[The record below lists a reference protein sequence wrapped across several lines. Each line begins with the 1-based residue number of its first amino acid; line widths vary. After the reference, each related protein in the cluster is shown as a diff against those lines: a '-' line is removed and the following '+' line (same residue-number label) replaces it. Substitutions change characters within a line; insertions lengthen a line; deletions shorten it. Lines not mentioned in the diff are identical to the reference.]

1 MLFTFKFHVE
11 TPGFKYI
18 RRKALHELLC
28 VSSFAPLREIKLHLC
43 FGKIILMKVAV
54 LGAGMV
60 GSAIAMDLAS
70 RHHVTAF
77 DVSNVNLELL
87 KKRNARVETQQADL
101 RDYASY
107 PILLAPFDILVTAVP
122 GFMGYKTLE
131 ASINCGKNIVD
142 ISFFPEDVLKLD
154 QLAKEKEVTVIT
166 DCGVAPGMSNFIVGR
181 FNEEMTIE
189 AIEIYVGGLP
199 KVRKKP
205 FQYKAPFSP
214 ADVIEEY
221 TRPARLMENG
231 HIIVRPAL
239 SEVEWIHF
247 DEIGTL
253 EAFNTDGLRSL
264 LYTMPHIKNQK
275 EKTMRY
281 PGHVE
286 IIRSLKE
293 SNFFSETPIDVNG
306 TMISPLKV
314 TSQILFN
321 EWKLGL
327 EEEELTVMRVRLIG
341 KYDGNSKIIEWN
353 LLDYYENETKVS
365 SMARTTGYTCTAA
378 VELIAKQ
385 LFNEKGV
392 FPPELV
398 GKYKKCFDF
407 VLEYLKERKVNWI
420 KK

>member
-1 MLFTFKFHVE
+1 
-11 TPGFKYI
+11 
-18 RRKALHELLC
+18 
-28 VSSFAPLREIKLHLC
+28 
-43 FGKIILMKVAV
+43 MKVAV

-70 RHHVTAF
+70 RHHVSAF
-77 DVSNVNLELL
+77 DVSNTNLDML
-87 KKRNARVETQQADL
+87 KKRNPRIETQQADL
-101 RDYASY
+101 RDYSSY
-107 PILLAPFDILVTAVP
+107 PQLLTSFDIVVTAVP
-122 GFMGYKTLE
+122 GFIGYKTLE

-142 ISFFPEDVLKLD
+142 ISFFPEDVLQLD
-154 QLAKEKEVTVIT
+154 RLAKEKGVTVIT
-166 DCGVAPGMSNFIVGR
+166 DCGVAPGMSNFIIGHH
-181 FNEEMTIE
+181 NEEMKIDSL
-189 AIEIYVGGLP
+189 EIYVGGLP

-221 TRPARLMENG
+221 IRPARLMENG
-231 HIIVRPAL
+231 HVVVRPAL

-293 SNFFSETPIDVNG
+293 SGFFSERSIDVDG

-327 EEEELTVMRVRLIG
+327 EEEELTVMKVKLTG
-341 KYDGNSKIIEWN
+341 KENGKDKTVEWS
-353 LLDYYENETKVS
+353 LLDHYDDETKTS

-378 VELIAKQ
+378 VNLIAQ
-385 LFNEKGV
+385 DLFNEKGV

-398 GKYKKCFDF
+398 GKHKKCFDF
-407 VLEYLKERKVNWI
+407 VLDYLKERKVNWV
-420 KK
+420 KKED

>member
-1 MLFTFKFHVE
+1 
-11 TPGFKYI
+11 
-18 RRKALHELLC
+18 
-28 VSSFAPLREIKLHLC
+28 
-43 FGKIILMKVAV
+43 MKVAV

-60 GSAIAMDLAS
+60 GSAIALDLS
-70 RHHVTAF
+70 PGFDVTAF
-77 DVSNVNLELL
+77 DVSEKNLALIS
-87 KKRNARVETQQADL
+87 KRNSNIETKQADL
-101 RDYASY
+101 ENYQAYSE
-107 PILLAPFDILVTAVP
+107 LLNGFDIVVTAVP

-131 ASINCGKNIVD
+131 AAINCGMDIVD
-142 ISFFPEDVLKLD
+142 ISFLPEDVLQLD
-154 QLAKEKEVTVIT
+154 KLAKEKGVTVIT
-166 DCGVAPGMSNFIVGR
+166 DCGVAPGMSNFIIGR
-181 FNEEMTIE
+181 YNEEMNIDG
-189 AIEIYVGGLP
+189 IEIYVGGLP

-221 TRPARLMENG
+221 IRPARLMENG
-231 HIIVRPAL
+231 HIVVRPAL

-247 DEIGTL
+247 DDLGTL

-293 SNFFSETPIDVNG
+293 SGFFNEDPLDVDG
-306 TMISPLKV
+306 TKISPLKV

-327 EEEELTVMRVRLIG
+327 EEEELTVMKVKAIG
-341 KYDGNSKIIEWN
+341 KKDGEPTTVEWN
-353 LLDYYENETKVS
+353 LLDLYDQETKIS

-378 VELIAKQ
+378 VNLIAQK

-392 FPPELV
+392 YPPELI
-398 GKYKKCFDF
+398 GKHKTCFDF
-407 VLEYLKERKVNWI
+407 VVNYLKERKVNWI
-420 KK
+420 ETSG

>member
-1 MLFTFKFHVE
+1 
-11 TPGFKYI
+11 
-18 RRKALHELLC
+18 
-28 VSSFAPLREIKLHLC
+28 
-43 FGKIILMKVAV
+43 MKVAV

-60 GSAIAMDLAS
+60 GNAIALDLAS

-77 DVSNVNLELL
+77 DVSNTNLDSLR
-87 KKRNARVETQQADL
+87 KRNPRLETQQADL
-101 RDYASY
+101 REYSSYAR
-107 PILLAPFDILVTAVP
+107 LLSPFDIVVTAVP

-131 ASINCGKNIVD
+131 ASINGGKDVVD
-142 ISFFPEDVLKLD
+142 ISFFPEDVLQLD
-154 QLAKEKEVTVIT
+154 ELAKEKGVTVIT
-166 DCGVAPGMSNFIVGR
+166 DCGVAPGMSNFIIGR
-181 FNEEMTIE
+181 HNEEMKIE
-189 AIEIYVGGLP
+189 ALEIYVGGLP

-231 HIIVRPAL
+231 HIVIRPAL

-247 DEIGTL
+247 ENLGTL

-281 PGHVE
+281 PGHVD
-286 IIRSLKE
+286 IILSLKE
-293 SNFFSETPIDVNG
+293 SGFFNEEPIDING
-306 TMISPLKV
+306 TKISPLKV

-327 EEEELTVMRVRLIG
+327 DEEELTVMKVKLIG
-341 KYDGNSKIIEWN
+341 QENGGKKTVEWN
-353 LLDYYENETKVS
+353 LLDFYDPETRIS

-378 VELIAKQ
+378 VNLIAQ
-385 LFNEKGV
+385 NLFNEKGV

-398 GKYKKCFDF
+398 GKHKNCFDF
-407 VLEYLKERKVNWI
+407 VVNYLKERKVNWLMRD
-420 KK
+420 K

>member
-1 MLFTFKFHVE
+1 M
-11 TPGFKYI
+11 
-18 RRKALHELLC
+18 
-28 VSSFAPLREIKLHLC
+28 
-43 FGKIILMKVAV
+43 KIAV

-60 GSAIAMDLAS
+60 GNAIALDLAS

-77 DVSNVNLELL
+77 DVSNANLDSL
-87 KKRNARVETQQADL
+87 KKKNPRLETQQADL
-101 RDYASY
+101 REYSSY
-107 PILLAPFDILVTAVP
+107 PQLLSPFDIVVTAVP

-131 ASINCGKNIVD
+131 AAINCGKDVVD
-142 ISFFPEDVLKLD
+142 ISFFPEDVLQLD
-154 QLAKEKEVTVIT
+154 QLAKEKGVTVIT
-166 DCGVAPGMSNFIVGR
+166 DCGVAPGMSNFIIGR
-181 FNEEMTIE
+181 HNEEMKIDSL
-189 AIEIYVGGLP
+189 EIFVGGLP

-231 HIIVRPAL
+231 HIVIRPAL

-247 DEIGTL
+247 ENLGTL

-281 PGHVE
+281 PGHVD
-286 IIRSLKE
+286 IILSLKE
-293 SNFFSETPIDVNG
+293 SGFFNEDPIEING
-306 TMISPLKV
+306 TKISPLKV

-327 EEEELTVMRVRLIG
+327 DEEELTVMRVKLIG
-341 KYDGNSKIIEWN
+341 KKNGEQKIVEWS
-353 LLDYYENETKVS
+353 LLDFYDPETRIS

-378 VELIAKQ
+378 VNLVAQ
-385 LFNEKGV
+385 NLFNEEGV

-398 GKYKKCFDF
+398 GKHKQCFDF
-407 VLEYLKERKVNWI
+407 VLNYLKERKVNWLMNEN
-420 KK
+420 

>member
-1 MLFTFKFHVE
+1 
-11 TPGFKYI
+11 
-18 RRKALHELLC
+18 
-28 VSSFAPLREIKLHLC
+28 
-43 FGKIILMKVAV
+43 MKVAV

-77 DVSNVNLELL
+77 DVSNANLDLL
-87 KKRNARVETQQADL
+87 KKRNPRIETQQADL
-101 RDYASY
+101 QNYSSY
-107 PILLAPFDILVTAVP
+107 SQLLSSFEIVVTAVP

-131 ASINCGKNIVD
+131 AAINCEKNIVD
-142 ISFFPEDVLKLD
+142 ISFFPEDVLQLD
-154 QLAKEKEVTVIT
+154 KLAKEKGVTVIT

-181 FNEEMTIE
+181 YNEEMKID
-189 AIEIYVGGLP
+189 ALEIYVGGLP

-221 TRPARLMENG
+221 IRPARLMENG
-231 HIIVRPAL
+231 HIIARPAL

-247 DEIGTL
+247 ENLGTL

-281 PGHVE
+281 PGHVD
-286 IIRSLKE
+286 IIISLKE
-293 SNFFSETPIDVNG
+293 SGFFNETPIDIEG
-306 TMISPLKV
+306 SKISPLKV

-327 EEEELTVMRVRLIG
+327 EEEELTVMKVKLIG
-341 KYDGNSKIIEWN
+341 KKEGEAKIVEWN
-353 LLDYYENETKVS
+353 LLDFYDQDTKIS

-378 VELIAKQ
+378 VNLLTQ
-385 LFNEKGV
+385 NLFNEKGV

-398 GKYKKCFDF
+398 GKQKNCFDF
-407 VLEYLKERKVNWI
+407 VLDYLKERKVNWV
-420 KK
+420 KKED

>member
-1 MLFTFKFHVE
+1 
-11 TPGFKYI
+11 
-18 RRKALHELLC
+18 
-28 VSSFAPLREIKLHLC
+28 
-43 FGKIILMKVAV
+43 MKVAV

-60 GSAIAMDLAS
+60 GSAIAIDLSS

-77 DVSNVNLELL
+77 DVSNTNLELL
-87 KKRNARVETQQADL
+87 KKRNPRIETQQADL
-101 RDYASY
+101 RDYLSY
-107 PILLAPFDILVTAVP
+107 PKLLSSFDIVVTAVP

-142 ISFFPEDVLKLD
+142 ISFFPEDVLQLD
-154 QLAKEKEVTVIT
+154 HLAKKRGVTVIT
-166 DCGVAPGMSNFIVGR
+166 DCGVAPGMSNFIIGR
-181 FNEEMTIE
+181 HNEEMEID
-189 AIEIYVGGLP
+189 ALEIYVGGLP

-231 HIIVRPAL
+231 HIIIRPAL

-247 DEIGTL
+247 ENLGTL

-275 EKTMRY
+275 EKTLRY
-281 PGHVE
+281 PGHVD
-286 IIRSLKE
+286 IIISLKE
-293 SNFFSETPIDVNG
+293 SGFFNEAPIDVNG
-306 TMISPLKV
+306 SKISPLKV

-327 EEEELTVMRVRLIG
+327 EEEELTVMKVKLIS
-341 KYDGNSKIIEWN
+341 KKDDGSKTIEWN
-353 LLDYYENETKVS
+353 LLDFYDHDTKIS
-365 SMARTTGYTCTAA
+365 SMARTTGYTCAAA
-378 VELIAKQ
+378 VNLLAQ
-385 LFNEKGV
+385 NLFNEKGV

-398 GKYKKCFDF
+398 GKHKACFDF
-407 VLEYLKERKVNWI
+407 VLDYLKERKVNWI
-420 KK
+420 KKV

>member
-1 MLFTFKFHVE
+1 M
-11 TPGFKYI
+11 
-18 RRKALHELLC
+18 
-28 VSSFAPLREIKLHLC
+28 
-43 FGKIILMKVAV
+43 KIAV
-54 LGAGMV
+54 LGSGMV
-60 GSAIAMDLAS
+60 GSAIGMDLAS

-77 DVSNVNLELL
+77 DVSDASLNLLR
-87 KKRNARVETQQADL
+87 KRNPRIETQQADL
-101 RDYASY
+101 RNYDLY
-107 PILLAPFDILVTAVP
+107 PQLLRNADIVVTAVP
-122 GFMGYKTLE
+122 GFMGYKALE
-131 ASINCGKNIVD
+131 AVINCGKHIVD
-142 ISFFPEDVLKLD
+142 ISFFPEDALQLD
-154 QLAKEKEVTVIT
+154 QLAKQKGVTAII
-166 DCGVAPGMSNFIVGR
+166 DCGVAPGMHNLIVGR
-181 FNEEMTIE
+181 YNEEMRIE
-189 AIEIYVGGLP
+189 ALEVYVGGLP

-221 TRPARLMENG
+221 IRPARLMENG
-231 HIIVRPAL
+231 HIVVRPAL

-293 SNFFSETPIDVNG
+293 SGFFSERAIDVDG

-327 EEEELTVMRVRLIG
+327 EEEELTVMKVKLTG
-341 KYDGNSKIIEWN
+341 KENGEDKIVEWS
-353 LLDYYENETKVS
+353 LLDYYDDETKTS

-378 VELIAKQ
+378 VSLLAQ
-385 LFNEKGV
+385 NLFNEK
-392 FPPELV
+392 
-398 GKYKKCFDF
+398 
-407 VLEYLKERKVNWI
+407 
-420 KK
+420 